1 MPPSLA
7 VEFLLSLLIAASII
21 AVVAAHLRV
30 PYTVALVLGG
40 LALGS
45 YNWPIVSHLIAQ
57 RPDWL
62 TPDVALP
69 IFLPPLLFEG
79 SLKIQASRLR
89 RNAVPILLLATL
101 GVLVAALTTGYLVHW
116 VLALPL
122 WTALIF
128 GAIIAATDPI
138 SVLAIFREAGIT
150 SRLSVIVEGESLLND
165 GTAAVLFLILLSG
178 FRSGHLG
185 IGEGIR
191 EFFIE
196 SLGGVAVGA
205 IFGYLASKVI
215 QRIDEPRIEI
225 TLTTVLAY
233 GTYLAANGLHL
244 SGVIAVV
251 AAGLMTGNFTARIGM
266 SPHTRIALWSFW
278 EYFSFVINSIVFLLI
293 GLEVHIHDLL
303 HAWQGTLLTIGAVLA
318 GRVLSVYGLVPIS
331 NRFAERISLRWQHV
345 LVAGGIRGALALALG
360 LSLPVGFPYRTQ
372 LLAMIFGVVA
382 FTIVFQGFSI
392 RPLLNV
398 LGIAQQEDDDFAR
411 IRVRQIAAS
420 AGMAEIERLSRDH
433 LVSSLVYARL
443 RDEIQNRIE
452 EMSKESVTLYTD
464 HNERTLRETRE
475 ARKQIVVAER
485 SAIEHAMHVGLISAR
500 TARDMIKAADREF
513 ESFDQTEDDRPEPAR
528 PSQQHNTPSSN

>member
-1 MPPSLA
+1 MSPSLA
-7 VEFLLSLLIAASII
+7 VEFLLSLLVAAAII

-45 YNWPIVSHLIAQ
+45 YHWPIVSNLISQ

-89 RNAVPILLLATL
+89 KNATPILLLATF

-165 GTAAVLFLILLSG
+165 GTATVLFLILLAG

-196 SLGGVAVGA
+196 SLGGVAVGMLA
-205 IFGYLASKVI
+205 GYAASKII
-215 QRIDEPRIEI
+215 QRIDEPRVEI
-225 TLTTVLAY
+225 TLTTILAY

-251 AAGLMTGNFTARIGM
+251 AAGLMTGNFTARYGM

-278 EYFSFVINSIVFLLI
+278 EYFAFVINSIVFLLI
-293 GLEVHIHDLL
+293 GLEVHIHDLAR
-303 HAWQGTLLTIGAVLA
+303 AWQGTLLTIAAVLI
-318 GRVLSVYGLVPIS
+318 GRALSVYGLMPIS
-331 NRFAERISLRWQHV
+331 NRFAERVPVRWQHV
-345 LVAGGIRGALALALG
+345 MVAGGIRGALALALG

-392 RPLLNV
+392 RPLLDV
-398 LGIAQQEDDDFAR
+398 LGISQHEDDEFTR
-411 IRVRQIAAS
+411 LRVRQIAAS
-420 AGMAEIERLSRDH
+420 AAMAEVERLNRGH
-433 LVSSLVYARL
+433 LVSSLVYKRL
-443 RDEIQNRIE
+443 HDEIQNRIDE
-452 EMSKESVTLYTD
+452 TQTESIALYRD
-464 HNERTLRETRE
+464 HNERTLHETRD
-475 ARKQIVVAER
+475 ARKQIVAAER
-485 SAIEHAMHVGLISAR
+485 SAIEQTMHEGLISAR
-500 TARDMIKAADREF
+500 TAREMIEDADREL
-513 ESFDQTEDDRPEPAR
+513 ESLGGSEDEQPPTSDPTA
-528 PSQQHNTPSSN
+528 QQN